1 MRKSELFDCGKVSL
15 LRELINKLLCSIL
28 HESFQLKTAV
38 SPVEF
43 CSIERVLFYIILVFA
58 HDVLISIA
66 PNGSWRK
73 CKNNHLCFQQKKFG
87 CQGRF
92 VACDA

>member
-1 MRKSELFDCGKVSL
+1 MCKEFL

-66 PNGSWRK
+66 PNGSWGK
-73 CKNNHLCFQQKKFG
+73 CKFSKKKVRLSGPF
-87 CQGRF
+87 CRL
-92 VACDA
+92 